1 MALPKTSTWWSPP
14 PAFVLTRT
22 LLPGQ
27 RRSWEP
33 SALAVPA
40 ALPAGF
46 VRAAV
51 VGTAPGGDE
60 LRVRSLMVAAIGRF
74 GWARCGRSL

>member
-1 MALPKTSTWWSPP
+1 MALPKTSTCPS

-27 RRSWEP
+27 GRSWEP
-33 SALAVPA
+33 STVAVPA

-60 LRVRSLMVAAIGRF
+60 LRVRAWLVRF
-74 GWARCGRSL
+74 GVAR